1 MTSNIFHYTSPEM
14 VNVLIKL
21 VPFIEYDI
29 VLDCG
34 SGNNKVWYNNI
45 PETCIKLE
53 CELDD
58 GCDFFNYD
66 RDVDWCIGN
75 PPYNMGWKWVQKTME
90 ISRKGFAYLHNLQMW
105 NSLTPRRLGIINDAG
120 FNLHKLHITTDK
132 RWYGRYY
139 WLVWMKNC
147 NSIITWS

>member
-1 MTSNIFHYTSPEM
+1 
-14 VNVLIKL
+14 
-21 VPFIEYDI
+21 
-29 VLDCG
+29 
-34 SGNNKVWYNNI
+34 
-45 PETCIKLE
+45 
-53 CELDD
+53 
-58 GCDFFNYD
+58 
-66 RDVDWCIGN
+66 
-75 PPYNMGWKWVQKTME
+75 MGWKWVQKTME